1 MDGTMTITDNSTVIG
16 KDVIES
22 LTTGMYEDSR
32 FIFREYIQNS
42 ADQIDKAHE
51 SGLLAEGEGDI
62 FIKIDPRAQR
72 IEFDDNATGIEQDK
86 VLPILRNIAMSTKEK
101 GKDKGFRGI
110 GRLGGLGYCDKLI
123 FITSAKGEAVKS
135 TMVWDASYLKRI
147 IGDRSKKESAS
158 DVINM
163 VTSFSTDKEDVNEH
177 YFKVILEG
185 VNNKDLLDGEHI
197 KSYLRMVAP
206 VSYSTGFIYKSL
218 IKKKVEEL
226 NVRLDEYK
234 IYLNG
239 EPLHKSY
246 TADIYSDKNGR
257 KEKIDE
263 VIDVQFFQDTAKD
276 GQLLYW
282 GWYSV
287 STFKENIKKCNEARG
302 IRVRKANIQIG
313 DDYTLKDLHKEGRGN
328 HYFFGEVHAV
338 HPDLLPNSRRDNF
351 SENDVFWE
359 YKESL
364 QSIFHRDLHKLYYD
378 ASKIRSAQKDIDAF
392 DLYQEKLKTK
402 EATGFTNKE
411 DSEKSYL
418 ELEDRRR
425 KAEAAQSTIK
435 SFSEKNAEDSPV
447 GKILCRVTPKDTE
460 KVNINQPQIV
470 AVPPTLEDGKI
481 NFRTDKYTWLDRNQ
495 RKLLSKVFGVIENVL
510 AEEMASNLIAK
521 IDESLKKK

>member
-1 MDGTMTITDNSTVIG
+1 MNNYLTDNSTVIG

-51 SGLLAEGEGDI
+51 SGLLDKGEGDI
-62 FIKIDPRAQR
+62 FIRINPRTKQ
-72 IEFDDNATGIEQDK
+72 IEFHDNATGIEQDK

-110 GRLGGLGYCDKLI
+110 GRLGGLGYCDKLT
-123 FITSAKGEAVKS
+123 FVTSAKGEPVKS
-135 TMVWDASYLKRI
+135 MMVWDATLLKKI
-147 IGDRSKKESAS
+147 ISNRSKKESAS
-158 DVINM
+158 EVIDM
-163 VTSFSTDKEDVNEH
+163 VTSYSTEVEDANEH
-177 YFKVILEG
+177 YFTVILEG
-185 VNNKDLLDGEHI
+185 VNNKDLLDEDYI

-206 VSYSTGFIYKSL
+206 VGYPTGFIYKSV
-218 IKKKVEEL
+218 IKQKAEEL

-239 EPLHKSY
+239 APLHKSY
-246 TADIYSDKNGR
+246 TADIYSDKNGQR
-257 KEKIDE
+257 QRIDE
-263 VIDVQFFQDTAKD
+263 IIGVQFFKDKASD

-351 SENDVFWE
+351 SENDIFWE

-364 QSIFHRDLHKLYYD
+364 KQLFHTELHKLYYD
-378 ASKIRSAQKDIDAF
+378 ASKIRSAQKDLEAF
-392 DLYQEKLKTK
+392 EQYQEKIKAKK
-402 EATGFTNKE
+402 ETGFTNPA
-411 DSEKSYL
+411 DVEKSCR
-418 ELEDRRR
+418 ELEEKRQRAEVAKNTLSAFKDR
-425 KAEAAQSTIK
+425 
-435 SFSEKNAEDSPV
+435 NAEDSPV
-447 GKILCRVTPKDTE
+447 GKILSRVVVQSPNKERHEKQTGTTKGTE
-460 KVNINQPQIV
+460 IEN
-470 AVPPTLEDGKI
+470 AGY
-481 NFRTDKYTWLDRNQ
+481 RTDKYSWLDRNQ
-495 RKLLSKVFGVIENVL
+495 RKLLSKVFEVIENVL
-510 AEEMASNLIAK
+510 AEEMASNLITK

>member
-1 MDGTMTITDNSTVIG
+1 MNGTTTITDNSTVIG

-22 LTTGMYEDSR
+22 LTTGMYEDCR
-32 FIFREYIQNS
+32 FIYREYIQNS

-51 SGLLAEGEGDI
+51 SGLLSEGEGDI
-62 FIKIDPRAQR
+62 FIKIEPRAQQ
-72 IEFDDNATGIEQDK
+72 IEFYDNATGIEQDK

-135 TMVWDASYLKRI
+135 TMVWDASLLKRI

-158 DVINM
+158 EVIDM
-163 VTSFSTDKEDVNEH
+163 VTSYSTDREDVNEH

-185 VNNKDLLDGEHI
+185 VNNKELLDEEHI

-206 VSYSTGFIYKSL
+206 VGYHTGFIYRSE
-218 IKKKVEEL
+218 IRRRAEES
-226 NVRLDEYK
+226 NVRLDEYP
-234 IYLNG
+234 IYLNR

-246 TADIYSDKNGR
+246 TTDIYSGPAGQKKR
-257 KEKIDE
+257 IDE
-263 VIDVQFFQDTAKD
+263 IIDVQFFQDTASD

-287 STFKENIKKCNEARG
+287 STFKENLQKCNEARG

-351 SENDVFWE
+351 SENDIFWE

-364 QSIFHRDLHKLYYD
+364 QTLFHRDLHKLYYD
-378 ASKIRSAQKDIDAF
+378 ASKIRNAQKDIDAYEQ
-392 DLYQEKLKTK
+392 YQEKLKTK

-411 DSEKSYL
+411 DSEKSYK
-418 ELEDRRR
+418 ELEDRRL
-425 KAEAAQSTIK
+425 KAETAQNTIK
-435 SFSEKNAEDSPV
+435 SFTERNAEDSPV
-447 GKILCRVTPKDTE
+447 GKILLRVAPKDDE
-460 KVNINQPQIV
+460 KADAKEPQEVV
-470 AVPPTLEDGKI
+470 APSGEGKI
-481 NFRTDKYTWLDRNQ
+481 TFRTDKYTWLDRNQ

-521 IDESLKKK
+521 IDESLTKK